1 MVSRETEF
9 GIGGAMVLASLFPI
23 AIAIMGNF
31 PTINPGLIVNF
42 GVIGVLLGFLGFY
55 MIGAALFR
63 T

>member
-9 GIGGAMVLASLFPI
+9 GIGGAMVVASLIPI

-31 PTINPGLIVNF
+31 PTINPALIVNF
-42 GVIGVLLGFLGFY
+42 GVIGVVLSFMGFY
-55 MIGAALFR
+55 MIGAAIFR

>member
-1 MVSRETEF
+1 
-9 GIGGAMVLASLFPI
+9 MVLASLIPI

-42 GVIGVLLGFLGFY
+42 GVTGVVFGFLGFY
-55 MIGAALFR
+55 MIGTALFR